1 VSTNGADRKGQD
13 LASLLGSGRRTI
25 AYLPGGG
32 ITGALYQLGALAAL
46 EDAIE
51 GFHGNALDGY
61 VAVGSG
67 AVVGAALAGGLEVQ
81 RLYRA
86 LLDPADT
93 YFPLERKHIIRI
105 DAGEWRRTVG
115 VAYAAIRRM
124 LASAT
129 SRPVETA
136 ADPWGEIDRFHDVL
150 PAGIFSLEYL
160 ERFLDNF
167 FERRGIPS
175 TFREMPRPLVVPAH
189 DLDTGEMVSFGSKG
203 FEQEHI
209 TRAICASMALPLFF
223 APVRIGDRLYFAG
236 SPGNASALEVAVDKL
251 GAEVVLVVNPLV
263 PVAAGGALR
272 VPTGHGEGSGVR
284 DKGMLWVFNQ
294 AMRIGEHAR
303 LDTGIQLLA
312 ARRPDVQVAL
322 IEPASTDAVLFM
334 HSPMNYSARRAILE
348 EGYKSVRARVGRVSP
363 LPAT

>member
-1 VSTNGADRKGQD
+1 LSQTLVPASNED
-13 LASLLGSGRRTI
+13 LAALLSSGKKTVV
-25 AYLPGGG
+25 YLPGGG
-32 ITGALYQLGALAAL
+32 ITGGMYQLGALAAL

-51 GFHGNALDGY
+51 KFRGNALDGY

-105 DAGEWRRTVG
+105 DLGEWRRTIAVG
-115 VAYAAIRRM
+115 YAAMRRM
-124 LASAT
+124 VASAT

-136 ADPWGEIDRFHDVL
+136 VDPWGEIDRFHDVL
-150 PAGIFSLEYL
+150 PAGIFSLEHL

-175 TFREMPRPLVVPAH
+175 TFREMPRRLIIPAH
-189 DLDTGEMVSFGSKG
+189 DLDTGEIASFGTAG
-203 FEQEHI
+203 LDQEHI

-236 SPGNASALEVAVDKL
+236 STGNASALDLAVDEL
-251 GAEVVLVVNPLV
+251 GAEVILVVNPLV

-272 VPTGHGEGSGVR
+272 VPTGHGEGTGVR

-303 LDTGIQLLA
+303 LAAGVKLLA
-312 ARRPDVQVAL
+312 ARKPNVSVAV

-334 HSPMNYSARRAILE
+334 NSPMNYSARRAILE
-348 EGYKSVRARVGRVSP
+348 EGYKSVRARVERANSNG
-363 LPAT
+363 TT